1 MGLLEFSEIKSK
13 LERYCA
19 YQERS
24 VYEVEK
30 KIRTFTN
37 QEAKIELLVSE
48 MTKDGFLNQSRFVE
62 SFVQGKVN
70 LKKWGKQ
77 KIRMGLIQ
85 HKISKELIDQ
95 GLKNIPKEKYDH
107 NLSGLAKKKA
117 LTLKEGLSALKRKG
131 RFYAFFL
138 LKDIQAKTLTV
149 LIFRRYFLPK
159 I

>member
-107 NLSGLAKKKA
+107 NLSGLAEKKA
-117 LTLKEGLSALKRKG
+117 LTLKEGLSAFEKKG
-131 RFYAFFL
+131 KVLRFLSSKGYSGEDFDCVDFSSL
-138 LKDIQAKTLTV
+138 FTS
-149 LIFRRYFLPK
+149 
-159 I
+159 

>member
-117 LTLKEGLSALKRKG
+117 LTLKEGLSAFEKKG
-131 RFYAFFL
+131 KVLRFLSSKGYSGEDFDCVDFSSL
-138 LKDIQAKTLTV
+138 FTS
-149 LIFRRYFLPK
+149 
-159 I
+159 

>member
-37 QEAKIELLVSE
+37 QEAKIELIVSE
-48 MTKDGFLNQSRFVE
+48 LTKDGFLNQPRFVE

-77 KIRMGLIQ
+77 KIRMALIQ
-85 HKISKELIDQ
+85 HKIPKELIDH
-95 GLKNIPKEKYDH
+95 GLNSIPKREYTQNLQVLAEKKVRSLKVE
-107 NLSGLAKKKA
+107 LSEFEKKGK
-117 LTLKEGLSALKRKG
+117 LLRFLSSKG
-131 RFYAFFL
+131 YSSNDWDEIDFSSLFAS
-138 LKDIQAKTLTV
+138 
-149 LIFRRYFLPK
+149 
-159 I
+159 

>member
-1 MGLLEFSEIKSK
+1 MGLLEFSEVKSK

-24 VYEVEK
+24 VYEAEK

-37 QEAKIELLVSE
+37 QESKIELLVSE
-48 MTKDGFLNQSRFVE
+48 LTKDGFLNQSRFVE

-107 NLSGLAKKKA
+107 NLSGLAEKKA
-117 LTLKEGLSALKRKG
+117 LTLKEGLSAFEKKG
-131 RFYAFFL
+131 KVLRFLSSKGYSGEDFDRVDFSSL
-138 LKDIQAKTLTV
+138 
-149 LIFRRYFLPK
+149 FSS
-159 I
+159 

>member
-95 GLKNIPKEKYDH
+95 GLKKIPKEKYDH
-107 NLSGLAKKKA
+107 NLSGLAEKKA
-117 LTLKEGLSALKRKG
+117 LTLKEGLSAFEKKG
-131 RFYAFFL
+131 KVLRFLSSKGYSGEDFDRVDFSSL
-138 LKDIQAKTLTV
+138 
-149 LIFRRYFLPK
+149 FSS
-159 I
+159 

>member
-77 KIRMGLIQ
+77 KIRMGLLQ

-107 NLSGLAKKKA
+107 NLSGLAEKKA
-117 LTLKEGLSALKRKG
+117 LTLKEGLSAFEKKG
-131 RFYAFFL
+131 KVLRFLSSKGYSGEDFDRVDFSSL
-138 LKDIQAKTLTV
+138 
-149 LIFRRYFLPK
+149 FSS
-159 I
+159 

>member
-37 QEAKIELLVSE
+37 QEAKIELLVSGL
-48 MTKDGFLNQSRFVE
+48 TKDGFLNQSRFVE

-107 NLSGLAKKKA
+107 NLSGLAEKKA
-117 LTLKEGLSALKRKG
+117 LTLKEGLSAFEKKG
-131 RFYAFFL
+131 KVLRFLSSKGYSGEDFDRVDFSSL
-138 LKDIQAKTLTV
+138 
-149 LIFRRYFLPK
+149 FSS
-159 I
+159 

>member
-1 MGLLEFSEIKSK
+1 VGLLEFSEVKSK

-24 VYEVEK
+24 VYEAEK

-37 QEAKIELLVSE
+37 QESKIELLVSE

-107 NLSGLAKKKA
+107 NLSGLAEKKA
-117 LTLKEGLSALKRKG
+117 LTLKEGLSAFEKKG
-131 RFYAFFL
+131 KVLRFLSSKGYSGEDFDRVDFSSL
-138 LKDIQAKTLTV
+138 
-149 LIFRRYFLPK
+149 FSS
-159 I
+159 

>member
-1 MGLLEFSEIKSK
+1 MGLLEFGEIKSK

-107 NLSGLAKKKA
+107 NLSGLAEKKA
-117 LTLKEGLSALKRKG
+117 LTLKEGLSAFEKKG
-131 RFYAFFL
+131 KVLRFLSSKGYSGEDFDRVDFSSL
-138 LKDIQAKTLTV
+138 
-149 LIFRRYFLPK
+149 FSS
-159 I
+159 